1 MVLSRVE
8 RASLW
13 KAMMMLVGGRSAQ
26 YTSRVHLEKERQQ
39 DRKDLRDRAD
49 IKGWNRGHHWSGQMP
64 GVWWGHHS
72 CTAPCKTP
80 EPHLVLLHGKEA
92 LRIITAGSP
101 TNLGELGLN

>member
-39 DRKDLRDRAD
+39 DRKDFTDRAD
-49 IKGWNRGHHWSGQMP
+49 IKGRNRGHRWSG
-64 GVWWGHHS
+64 
-72 CTAPCKTP
+72 
-80 EPHLVLLHGKEA
+80 
-92 LRIITAGSP
+92 
-101 TNLGELGLN
+101 